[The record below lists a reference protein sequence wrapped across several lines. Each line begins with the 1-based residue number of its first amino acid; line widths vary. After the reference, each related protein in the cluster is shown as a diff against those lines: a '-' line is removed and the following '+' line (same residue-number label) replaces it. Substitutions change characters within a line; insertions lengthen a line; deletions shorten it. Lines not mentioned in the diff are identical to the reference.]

1 MAYSIN
7 EKLSNP
13 VTQLRED
20 LEEAERL
27 VVRVTSENVERFL
40 QLLDR
45 IDIQLT
51 ELSANSGLDLR
62 PEKTR
67 QESLLSRIENNPQPV
82 AAAAGRAGGMAKLRD
97 RNPGAD
103 GFWWR
108 LDALLAA
115 QRSRAARRFTVTVG
129 GIIFFFAAL
138 YFVVYT
144 FFPPSPDV
152 LVVND
157 ATNRLP
163 DLAMEGRWDEA
174 LALIEQSQAQLS
186 APDVEL
192 MIWEGVIAE
201 QLGLAERADRVLAQA
216 RGLIEAEN
224 EDLYWVT
231 LGNTRVMAGDLDGAK
246 VAADAALALD
256 PLEGQ
261 AYFLLGNIAES
272 RGDLLGAVENY
283 ERTFEYASESN
294 PQLAVI
300 ARVRLGTLLQSGA
313 GFFPTDT
320 APETPMPTSP

>member
-45 IDIQLT
+45 IDAQLT
-51 ELSANSGLDLR
+51 QLSADSGLDLR

-67 QESLLSRIENNPQPV
+67 QTSLLSRVENNPQPI

-97 RNPGAD
+97 RNPNAD

-108 LDALLAA
+108 LDALVAA
-115 QRSRAARRFTVTVG
+115 QRRSSARRFTFTIG
-129 GIIFFFAAL
+129 GIILFFAAL

-144 FFPPSPDV
+144 FFPPNPDA
-152 LVVND
+152 LVIND

-163 DLAMEGRWDEA
+163 DLALEGRWDEA
-174 LALIEQSQAQLS
+174 LALIEQSQSQLS
-186 APDVEL
+186 TPDVEL

-201 QLGLAERADRVLAQA
+201 QLGMAERAERVLAEA
-216 RGLIEAEN
+216 RLLIEAES

-231 LGNTRVMAGDLDGAK
+231 LGNTRVMTGDLDGAK
-246 VAADAALALD
+246 VAAEAALALD

-272 RGDLLGAVENY
+272 RGDVLGAVENY

-313 GFFPTDT
+313 GFLPTDT
-320 APETPMPTSP
+320 PQQTPMPATP